1 MNLFEDINNIFTK
14 NKDKD
19 FLISDLTGKTLTY
32 GDLYKSAMSF
42 ASYMQS
48 VGLKKGDKVV
58 VIMENCDEVVQ
69 IYFSLFLY
77 GSILVPINPD
87 LTNDQIWHIINDSD
101 CRKVIC
107 GELEFEKINKNS
119 REIKFIVLKDGLNTI
134 NKIEEPYIDF
144 EQVISSNYDKKAK
157 INFHGVDDNNDLIH
171 IYTSGTTGEP
181 KKVVHSYSNI
191 LNNGFSFVNATNLG
205 SKNRFINYLP
215 VTYLGGYYNLLLIP
229 LLCGGSVVITNHFNS
244 KILLEFWDKVDHY
257 EINTLWFVPT
267 ILNGLLKLDKS
278 SDSSI
283 NKIDKAF
290 IGMDIVPIDLK
301 EKFGKQF
308 SIKLLE
314 NYGLTETL
322 FISTESDS
330 DNSKT
335 AGKLLNGVKIRI
347 LEKNNINEDNNGEIL
362 VQSPYL
368 MKNSNKT
375 HFIDFENEEWFPTGD
390 LGNIDQNEY
399 LTITGRKKDLII
411 KGGVNISPSAIEQ
424 IIYSLDAIN
433 ECAIIGLPHS
443 IKGEIIILIY
453 NLVNNISQ
461 KQFEKIIIDYC
472 STRLSSFQQPDY
484 FFEVSSFPKTNSGK
498 IRKIDLKNWT
508 QQKFNNDKDI
518 RKFNYIDFKVEKG
531 LRRKDYFQPSKVVG
545 EAIQATSIKLNNK
558 VYDKKLKGE
567 DVIVLSLGE
576 AFFDIPLYNF
586 ENLPFPDIYH
596 YSHSRGIIDLREK
609 ISEYFSEQYDF
620 YFNPE
625 KEIIITA
632 GSKIAIHMSL
642 MSILNPGDEAIIPD
656 PAWVSYPEQVR
667 LCYGIPIQI
676 PYDVSVFD
684 FENYITNRTKV
695 IIINTPHNPTGKI
708 YSYEELDYL
717 YDLAVKYDLYIL
729 SDEAYSD
736 FLLDEDKF
744 ISIGNLDID
753 KKRLILCNS
762 ISKNYGISGWRLG
775 YVISNP
781 SIIDQILKVNQH
793 LITCPATILEHYI
806 SKHFYN
812 IIKITKPQILD
823 VVEKRKK
830 IGKMMDEMN
839 MSYLPGKATFYYF
852 ISIEKSKLSGEEF
865 SERLL
870 EEYNTAVVGGIG
882 YGPSCG
888 QFIRVSVG
896 TEDWAKTIK
905 GIKNIKSLIDETKK

>member
-1 MNLFEDINNIFTK
+1 
-14 NKDKD
+14 
-19 FLISDLTGKTLTY
+19 
-32 GDLYKSAMSF
+32 
-42 ASYMQS
+42 
-48 VGLKKGDKVV
+48 
-58 VIMENCDEVVQ
+58 
-69 IYFSLFLY
+69 
-77 GSILVPINPD
+77 
-87 LTNDQIWHIINDSD
+87 
-101 CRKVIC
+101 KVIC

-229 LLCGGSVVITNHFNS
+229 FLCGGSVVITSHFNS
-244 KILLEFWDKVDHY
+244 KILLEFWDKVHHY

-330 DNSKT
+330 DTSKT
-335 AGKLLNGVKIRI
+335 AGKLLNGVKIKI

-368 MKNSNKT
+368 MENSNKT
-375 HFIDFENEEWFPTGD
+375 HFIDFENEGWFPTGD

-443 IKGEIIILIY
+443 TKGEIIILIY
-453 NLVNNISQ
+453 NLVNKISQ

-472 STRLSSFQQPDY
+472 SKRLSSFQQPEY
-484 FFEVSSFPKTNSGK
+484 FFEVSSFPKTYSGK
-498 IRKIDLKNWT
+498 IRKIDLKNWIH
-508 QQKFNNDKDI
+508 QKFNNDKDI
-518 RKFNYIDFKVEKG
+518 RKFNYIDFEVEKG
-531 LRRKDYFQPSKVVG
+531 LRRKDYFKPSKVVG
-545 EAIQATSIKLNNK
+545 EAIQATSITLNNK
-558 VYDKKLKGE
+558 VYEKKLKGE

-576 AFFDIPLYNF
+576 
-586 ENLPFPDIYH
+586 
-596 YSHSRGIIDLREK
+596 
-609 ISEYFSEQYDF
+609 
-620 YFNPE
+620 
-625 KEIIITA
+625 
-632 GSKIAIHMSL
+632 
-642 MSILNPGDEAIIPD
+642 
-656 PAWVSYPEQVR
+656 
-667 LCYGIPIQI
+667 
-676 PYDVSVFD
+676 
-684 FENYITNRTKV
+684 
-695 IIINTPHNPTGKI
+695 
-708 YSYEELDYL
+708 
-717 YDLAVKYDLYIL
+717 
-729 SDEAYSD
+729 
-736 FLLDEDKF
+736 
-744 ISIGNLDID
+744 
-753 KKRLILCNS
+753 
-762 ISKNYGISGWRLG
+762 
-775 YVISNP
+775 
-781 SIIDQILKVNQH
+781 
-793 LITCPATILEHYI
+793 
-806 SKHFYN
+806 
-812 IIKITKPQILD
+812 
-823 VVEKRKK
+823 
-830 IGKMMDEMN
+830 
-839 MSYLPGKATFYYF
+839 
-852 ISIEKSKLSGEEF
+852 
-865 SERLL
+865 
-870 EEYNTAVVGGIG
+870 
-882 YGPSCG
+882 
-888 QFIRVSVG
+888 
-896 TEDWAKTIK
+896 
-905 GIKNIKSLIDETKK
+905 